1 MGGRFFNRD
10 EIGRGD
16 QSGGSGQKRAGANP
30 ERASPFSYAQALR
43 PSALDFDMQLNNAP
57 GNGQLYIDM
66 ADDKGAEGNKH
77 DQRGNTNF
85 HCFVSPFAVFR
96 SNNDRPKKS
105 SYNDFRRI
113 IAGSATRQ
121 RAERK
126 RGQRRSGGEAACGL
140 PGRKQDKQAQRQAER
155 QERRPAR
162 PGARPERQRHTR
174 RRSERSGRA
183 SLYRQN

>member
-1 MGGRFFNRD
+1 MGGRFSTATRKAE
-10 EIGRGD
+10 EIRAAD
-16 QSGGSGQKRAGANP
+16 PNKKRAGANP

-85 HCFVSPFAVFR
+85 HRFVSPFADFR

-113 IAGSATRQ
+113 IAGSATR
-121 RAERK
+121 
-126 RGQRRSGGEAACGL
+126 
-140 PGRKQDKQAQRQAER
+140 
-155 QERRPAR
+155 
-162 PGARPERQRHTR
+162 
-174 RRSERSGRA
+174 
-183 SLYRQN
+183 